1 MSIFT
6 TIICR
11 YNEIAT
17 KGNNRG
23 MFETKL
29 ADNIRAFCNDVCKVK
44 AQRIRGRI
52 FLHKADG
59 TVFNEEETEKI
70 SANLKR
76 CFGLDSFSFC
86 IESEPT
92 PEAVFDM
99 VQRSAPYYFDP
110 VLEKRPSLLFRSR
123 ARRSDKKFPL
133 CSKDIEIA
141 VAGKLFA
148 MYHEKVKVNLTEPDI
163 SIGIEVREETALV
176 YYETIK
182 APGGLPVSSNSPVL
196 ALLSGGIDSPV
207 ACNMMMKRGCRMDF
221 LTFHS
226 FPYTPVESVDKVAR
240 IARVLNRWQRHG
252 KLYACNISEIQ
263 KLIRDHCTPKFRTV
277 LYRRVMM
284 RIAEKL
290 CLKNELKAIVTGEAA
305 GQVASQTIENM
316 SVINQSINTLILRPL
331 VGMDKNETIKRAVE
345 IETFDISIEPMI
357 DSCTVFAPDSPVLH
371 AKLHTAEWEESHIPD
386 FDAAIQQ
393 AFESMEVIDCK

>member
-1 MSIFT
+1 MSIFN

-29 ADNIRAFCNDVCKVK
+29 SDNIRMFCNEVCKVK

-59 TVFNEEETEKI
+59 SVFSDEETEKI
-70 SANLKR
+70 TANLKR

-99 VQRSAPYYFDP
+99 VKRSTPCYFDP
-110 VLEKRPSLLFRSR
+110 ILEKRPSLLFRSR

-148 MYHEKVKVNLTEPDI
+148 MYGEKVKVNLTEPDI
-163 SIGIEVREETALV
+163 SIGIEVREETAIV

-226 FPYTPVESVDKVAR
+226 FPYTPMESVEKVAR
-240 IARVLNRWQRHG
+240 IAKMLNQWQKPG

-263 KLIRDHCTPKFRTV
+263 KLIRDHCSAKFRTV

-290 CLKNELKAIVTGEAA
+290 CLKNDLKAIVTGEAA

-316 SVINQSINTLILRPL
+316 TVINRSVDTLILRPL

-345 IETFDISIEPMI
+345 IGTFDISIEPMT
-357 DSCTVFAPDSPVLH
+357 DSCTVFAPDSPVLR

-386 FDAAIQQ
+386 FDAAIQK
-393 AFESMEVIDCK
+393 AFDEIEIV